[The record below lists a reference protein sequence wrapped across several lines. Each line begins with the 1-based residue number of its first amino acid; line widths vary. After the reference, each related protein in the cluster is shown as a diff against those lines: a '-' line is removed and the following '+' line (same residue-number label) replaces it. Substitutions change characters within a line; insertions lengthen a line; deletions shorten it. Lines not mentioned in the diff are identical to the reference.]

1 MSSIFDLNVTFF
13 FIKRNILVYLI
24 WEVFLMQL
32 QKIKMVHKPRPEGYA
47 FTVAEKYS

>member
-1 MSSIFDLNVTFF
+1 MSSIFNLNVTFF

-32 QKIKMVHKPRPEGYA
+32 QKIKMVHKLRTEGYA
-47 FTVAEKYS
+47 LTVAEKYS